1 MESRRSVTINNMND
15 SRMESMIEEKRDEQI
30 EDLRFSKK
38 IQIEKI
44 QVFEKENEDLKKKI
58 ERL

>member
-58 ERL
+58 QRL

>member
-1 MESRRSVTINNMND
+1 MESRRSVTMNMND
-15 SRMESMIEEKRDEQI
+15 SRMESVIEEKRDDQL
-30 EDLRFSKK
+30 EDLRASKQ

-44 QVFEKENEDLKKKI
+44 SNFEKENEDLKKKI